1 MLRTITLS
9 LLILLSVGI
18 MIPIAS
24 STHGLRQSSVS
35 QQRRYRR
42 HSRAWWRRH
51 RARLRARRA
60 AAAAALARRKANLR
74 PDAAHSTA
82 PLAISLN
89 SNITNETVTGAIPK
103 LPVGWTA
110 AIAHNGEVKFKTG
123 NTSGVSSQASLSV
136 VARSRPNPAYLTHR
150 EQSRM
155 LAGVA
160 FSDLRRIVIDKMIK
174 AGGWVVNDYERN
186 VNGARVFVVIAQ
198 TPADS
203 RSTEKSWNF
212 YFAEVDGKIYS
223 LTLNTPLQFS
233 DRLAKARN
241 SSVPSV
247 PSQLARL
254 LRISNLLRKSPS

>member
-1 MLRTITLS
+1 MLRTVTLS
-9 LLILLSVGI
+9 LLILLSVGV

-60 AAAAALARRKANLR
+60 AAAAALARRKASFR
-74 PDAAHSTA
+74 TDAAHPTA
-82 PLAISLN
+82 SFALSLN
-89 SNITNETVTGAIPK
+89 TDIANERVTGVIPK

-110 AIAHNGEVKFKTG
+110 ATANNGEVKFKTG
-123 NTSGVSSQASLSV
+123 NNSTAPGQASLSV

-160 FSDLRRIVIDKMIK
+160 FSDLRRIVIDKMIN
-174 AGGWVVNDYERN
+174 AGGWVINDYERQ

-203 RSTEKSWNF
+203 RSPEKSWNF

-223 LTLNTPLQFS
+223 LTLNTPLEFAGQLPIEGEKFLGSFS
-233 DRLAKARN
+233 
-241 SSVPSV
+241 S
-247 PSQLARL
+247 
-254 LRISNLLRKSPS
+254 KSLKPAVRP